1 MSPISIINI
10 AAGSLKLLENQTKAI
25 TKTVTSRVTS
35 PRSSRSGSLKVLRS
49 SLIDPTSINGA
60 GSTSPKTKPSRP
72 TTIPNSSNTTD
83 NNVQGI
89 TNAEIGAAVLRA
101 EIGTK
106 ESINGNNFNQ
116 KSWLESQGGAVVNDS
131 KPPKYGQTPRK
142 RTTNETRKSSF
153 DMVGSTDVGKSIQN
167 PNHRSWSD
175 ENGSKTIHTEKT
187 QIPTPSRG
195 IAPPRSAQTPPRGSA
210 QTVVGSPSS
219 RSQIPIN
226 PASPRR
232 RPEKPAKPEK
242 FQRMAK
248 ESPGG
253 SVSSGMLPPKG
264 APPRQRPPPRRQSSL
279 QYDTSSIKA
288 QEMSPPVP
296 IPKPLEPIESRLGFQ
311 SSNMFADH
319 IVGHGD
325 TLEYQ
330 SKGIK
335 IHNEPNEA
343 QLRSSMKTPDTFQ
356 NQPQMTHPRFN
367 SKTMPHSI
375 ASPSGQSVSSRP
387 VPKPRK
393 SIQRRNSYHR

>member
-1 MSPISIINI
+1 MILREITIICDF
-10 AAGSLKLLENQTKAI
+10 LKLSENQTKAI

-60 GSTSPKTKPSRP
+60 GSTSPKNKPSR
-72 TTIPNSSNTTD
+72 NSSNTSET
-83 NNVQGI
+83 NGI
-89 TNAEIGAAVLRA
+89 TNAELGVAVLPGEIGA
-101 EIGTK
+101 K
-106 ESINGNNFNQ
+106 ESVNGTNFNQ
-116 KSWLESQGGAVVNDS
+116 KSWLESQGAVVNDS

-142 RTTNETRKSSF
+142 RLTNETRNSSF
-153 DMVGSTDVGKSIQN
+153 DMVGSNDVGKSIQN
-167 PNHRSWSD
+167 PNHRSWST
-175 ENGSKTIHTEKT
+175 ESGSKSSHTEK
-187 QIPTPSRG
+187 
-195 IAPPRSAQTPPRGSA
+195 PPISTPPRGVAPPRTVQTPLRGA
-210 QTVVGSPSS
+210 QPVVNSPVA
-219 RSQIPIN
+219 RTQIPIN
-226 PASPRR
+226 PSSPRR

-253 SVSSGMLPPKG
+253 SAPNSMGMLPPKG

-279 QYDTSSIKA
+279 QYDTSSIKT

-311 SSNMFADH
+311 NSNMFQDY
-319 IVGHGD
+319 IGGHGD
-325 TLEYQ
+325 ALEYQ

-343 QLRSSMKTPDTFQ
+343 QIRSSMKTPDTFQ

-367 SKTMPHSI
+367 SKTMPHSTT
-375 ASPSGQSVSSRP
+375 SPSGQVSSRP

>member
-1 MSPISIINI
+1 MSPK
-10 AAGSLKLLENQTKAI
+10 SLSPYVLFENQTKAI

-60 GSTSPKTKPSRP
+60 GSTSPKNKPSR
-72 TTIPNSSNTTD
+72 NSSNTSE
-83 NNVQGI
+83 NNGI
-89 TNAEIGAAVLRA
+89 TNAEIGVAVLRA
-101 EIGTK
+101 EIGAK
-106 ESINGNNFNQ
+106 ESVNGNNFNQ
-116 KSWLESQGGAVVNDS
+116 KSWLESQGGVVNDS
-131 KPPKYGQTPRK
+131 KPPKYGQTTRK
-142 RTTNETRKSSF
+142 RLTNETRKSSF
-153 DMVGSTDVGKSIQN
+153 DMVGNTDVGKSIQN

-175 ENGSKTIHTEKT
+175 ETGPKPSHAEK
-187 QIPTPSRG
+187 PP
-195 IAPPRSAQTPPRGSA
+195 IATPPRGVA
-210 QTVVGSPSS
+210 PPRTGQTPLRGAPAAVNSPVA
-219 RSQIPIN
+219 RTQIPIN
-226 PASPRR
+226 PSSPRR

-253 SVSSGMLPPKG
+253 SSAFNSMGMLPPKG

-279 QYDTSSIKA
+279 QYDTSSIKT

-311 SSNMFADH
+311 NSNMFQDY
-319 IVGHGD
+319 IGGHGD
-325 TLEYQ
+325 VLEYQ

-343 QLRSSMKTPDTFQ
+343 QIRSSMKTPDTFQ

-367 SKTMPHSI
+367 SKTMPHSTT
-375 ASPSGQSVSSRP
+375 SSSGQVSSRP

-393 SIQRRNSYHR
+393 SIQRRNSYHRLIHLK